1 MNHCTNK
8 WNIIIDF
15 EEAESYK
22 ESSNAQTIEEVI
34 TEASKNNYI
43 KEHLY
48 EITNMWISHHEEPYE
63 TYYYDEP
70 MQFNDNLNSIVWRKE
85 LNIKMRSNNKNK
97 ELITLTVNE

>member
-1 MNHCTNK
+1 MNHCANK

-22 ESSNAQTIEEVI
+22 ASSNAQTVEEVI
-34 TEASKNNYI
+34 AETSKNSYI

-48 EITNMWISHHEEPYE
+48 EITNMWISHHEAPYE

-70 MQFNDNLNSIVWRKE
+70 MRFNDSLNNIVWKKE
-85 LNIKMRSNNKNK
+85 SNIKMRSKNYK
-97 ELITLTVNE
+97 RSRI

>member
-1 MNHCTNK
+1 MNCRFSWCTNMSK

-22 ESSNAQTIEEVI
+22 KSSNAQTIEEVI

-48 EITNMWISHHEEPYE
+48 EITNMCAIA
-63 TYYYDEP
+63 
-70 MQFNDNLNSIVWRKE
+70 
-85 LNIKMRSNNKNK
+85 
-97 ELITLTVNE
+97 LILLFRLKCIFLMAL

>member
-1 MNHCTNK
+1 MNLCTNK

-22 ESSNAQTIEEVI
+22 ESSNAQTVEEVI
-34 TEASKNNYI
+34 AEAGKNDYI

-48 EITNMWISHHEEPYE
+48 EITNMWISHHEAPYE

-70 MQFNDNLNSIVWRKE
+70 VRFNDNLNGIVWKE
-85 LNIKMRSNNKNK
+85 KSNIKMRSKK
-97 ELITLTVNE
+97 L

>member
-1 MNHCTNK
+1 MNLCTNK

-22 ESSNAQTIEEVI
+22 ENSNVQTVEEVI
-34 TEASKNNYI
+34 VETSKNDYI

-48 EITNMWISHHEEPYE
+48 EITNMWISHHEAPYE

-70 MQFNDNLNSIVWRKE
+70 VRFNDNLNSIVWKEE
-85 LNIKMRSNNKNK
+85 LNVKMPSNNKDNSYC
-97 ELITLTVNE
+97 